1 MRSHFI
7 GLCVLIFLCV
17 SCNNK
22 PQQPSVA
29 SGNNDIAFNNF
40 QTRFMDAYWKQNPA
54 AAIYA
59 GYGKYYEQ
67 LVIPDSAAF
76 AGTISFSK
84 AWLDSLHGFNY
95 NNLSE
100 DNKINF
106 AIAQNQLQSNIWY
119 TDTFKIQQWDPSSY
133 NVGRECYYILTQNYA
148 PLTERLKIL
157 SRHLQHSDEYY
168 AAALHTLSR
177 PTKEYTALAIQQN
190 QGSLDVLGTGLSDS
204 IKASALN
211 QAEKDTLQQHIGLT
225 TQAIKNYM
233 NALQKIMAD
242 KNYAFRDFRIGKY
255 LFRQKFKYDL
265 VTDYSPEEIF
275 AQATT
280 SKAYYHK
287 EMFSIATTLWSKYCA
302 GLPKPTDSLLLIKT
316 VIDKIA
322 EQHASPKNIVATA
335 TGLVKQLQQFIIS
348 KKLFDYDTA
357 YPLKVR
363 IMPAFMGGV
372 SLANAE
378 FTPPYLKSGTTYYN
392 VADIS
397 TMPVASAESVLR
409 EYNNYSLQF
418 LSIHEAMPG
427 HCMQGVY
434 SNKQS
439 GGSMV
444 KSVFQNGAMIE
455 GWAVYCEQMM
465 MENRW
470 GNNAPELWLTLYKWR
485 LRELSNVLID
495 YGLQCLQYSENEITR
510 LLKNETFQ
518 EDAQIKEKYHRAT
531 VSQVQL
537 CSYFTGATDILALR
551 EAYKNKKASSYQL
564 KDFHEQF
571 LSYGSSPVKYI
582 REMMLK

>member
-1 MRSHFI
+1 MRCHFI
-7 GLCVLIFLCV
+7 GLCVLIFLFA
-17 SCNNK
+17 SCNNQ
-22 PQQPSVA
+22 PQQPSVE

-40 QTRFMDAYWKQNPA
+40 QTHFMDAYWKQNPA

-76 AGTISFSK
+76 AGTASFSK

-100 DNKINF
+100 DNRINY
-106 AIAQNQLQSNIWY
+106 AIVQNQLQSNIWY
-119 TDTFKIQQWDPSSY
+119 TDTFKIQQWDPSAY
-133 NVGRECYYILTQNYA
+133 NAGGECYYILTQNYA
-148 PLTERLKIL
+148 PLTQRLEIL
-157 SRHLQHSDEYY
+157 SSHLQHVDEYY
-168 AAALHTLSR
+168 AAALHTLNR

-190 QGSLDVLGTGLSDS
+190 QGSLDVLGNALTDS
-204 IKASALN
+204 IKLSALS
-211 QAEKDTLQQHIGLT
+211 QAEKDTLQQHISLT
-225 TQAIKNYM
+225 TQAIKNYIS
-233 NALQKIMAD
+233 ALQKIMAD
-242 KNYAFRDFRIGKY
+242 KNYAFRDFRIGKE

-265 VTDYSPEEIF
+265 VTDYTPEEIF
-275 AQATT
+275 AKATT
-280 SKAYYHK
+280 AKAYYHK
-287 EMFSIATTLWSKYCA
+287 EMFSIATTLWPKYCA
-302 GLPKPTDSLLLIKT
+302 ALPKPADSLLLIKT

-322 EQHASPKNIVATA
+322 LQHASPKNVVATA

-397 TMPVASAESVLR
+397 TMPAASAESVLR

-439 GGSMV
+439 GGSKV

-465 MENRW
+465 MENGW

-495 YGLQCLQYSENEITR
+495 YGLQCLQYSENDITR

-537 CSYFTGATDILALR
+537 CSYFTGATDIFALR